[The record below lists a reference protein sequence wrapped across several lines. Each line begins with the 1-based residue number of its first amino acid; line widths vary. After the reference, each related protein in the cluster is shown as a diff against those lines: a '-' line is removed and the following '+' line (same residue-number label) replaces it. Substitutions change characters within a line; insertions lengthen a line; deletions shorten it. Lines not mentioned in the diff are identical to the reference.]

1 MDIEEKTYSM
11 LCSGGG
17 DTDSSSTDAD
27 FSTDDPAAGMSS
39 VGQDDDTFDEGDSFS
54 DTSADGGYGTAGEG
68 DSSLSEGD
76 VDPSRGDALFGE
88 TLDEGDVGTATPT
101 ASEAGRLAVPAGA
114 ARTSVGPVYGARLAF
129 NVLAS
134 YNRMRPASGLLNQ
147 SPSASNITS
156 GSTNLGDM
164 DDSETNYFPMA
175 SQNVFT
181 PPSSVSQSS
190 AQRFLD
196 NTPSLLGSNTTFT
209 DRYAQA
215 KSKVEAVLNTPS
227 SIGQTAT
234 TENPFYNFLNIN
246 NLNRGIL

>member
-1 MDIEEKTYSM
+1 
-11 LCSGGG
+11 
-17 DTDSSSTDAD
+17 
-27 FSTDDPAAGMSS
+27 
-39 VGQDDDTFDEGDSFS
+39 
-54 DTSADGGYGTAGEG
+54 EG

-76 VDPSRGDALFGE
+76 VDPSIGDALFGE

-101 ASEAGRLAVPAGA
+101 ASEARRLAVPAGA